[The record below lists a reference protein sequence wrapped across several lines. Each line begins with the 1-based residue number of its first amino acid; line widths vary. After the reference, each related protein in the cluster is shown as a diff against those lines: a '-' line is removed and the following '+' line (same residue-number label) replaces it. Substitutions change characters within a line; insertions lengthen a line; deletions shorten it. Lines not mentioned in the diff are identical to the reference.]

1 MYLGTNTE
9 MQGLPL
15 NATIHAEQF
24 AMVIA
29 LQAGE
34 GIISFAATA
43 APCGHCRQFLN
54 ELREGGDV
62 RVLSLKVDKF
72 DKTKFDSLLSDLLL
86 HSFGPLDLDQAV
98 EVPLLLEPRNNFIR
112 LHSLELVTVY
122 SGHRKNTDRSWKM
135 TASAANRPLDK
146 ALEEQSKRGL
156 CAIQWL
162 TSWPCSLY
170 VCSKDFHGKIY

>member
-1 MYLGTNTE
+1 

-62 RVLSLKVDKF
+62 RVLSLMVDKF

-122 SGHRKNTDRSWKM
+122 
-135 TASAANRPLDK
+135 
-146 ALEEQSKRGL
+146 
-156 CAIQWL
+156 
-162 TSWPCSLY
+162 
-170 VCSKDFHGKIY
+170 

>member
-62 RVLSLKVDKF
+62 RVLSLMVDKF

-86 HSFGPLDLDQAV
+86 HSLV
-98 EVPLLLEPRNNFIR
+98 LLISIKQLR
-112 LHSLELVTVY
+112 
-122 SGHRKNTDRSWKM
+122 
-135 TASAANRPLDK
+135 
-146 ALEEQSKRGL
+146 
-156 CAIQWL
+156 
-162 TSWPCSLY
+162 SLY
-170 VCSKDFHGKIY
+170 CWNREITLLVY